1 MLTFNLDMIYCSQLK
16 GAEGE
21 KNYEKQC
28 KTKTTNAKQGDA
40 KRVRKEVQKELKKE
54 LLKELQKE
62 CVTFLVRRG
71 VRLNFKNYYNYITPD
86 DPWGH
91 VQLIKFYTKAINEH
105 GLSLEEVM
113 EQMLLAFTSLT
124 EGESE

>member
-1 MLTFNLDMIYCSQLK
+1 MKKSAKERLLMPNEEMQKQL
-16 GAEGE
+16 
-21 KNYEKQC
+21 EKQL
-28 KTKTTNAKQGDA
+28 Q
-40 KRVRKEVQKELKKE
+40 E
-54 LLKELQKE
+54 ELQKKLLEELQQE

-91 VQLIKFYTKAINEH
+91 VQLIKFYTDSINKYK
-105 GLSLEEVM
+105 LSLEEVM

-124 EGESE
+124 EGGK

>member
-1 MLTFNLDMIYCSQLK
+1 MKENKRQWEWQLTPK
-16 GAEGE
+16 E
-21 KNYEKQC
+21 K
-28 KTKTTNAKQGDA
+28 
-40 KRVRKEVQKELKKE
+40 
-54 LLKELQKE
+54 LQKE
-62 CVTFLVRRG
+62 CVTFLVERG

-124 EGESE
+124 EGETE

>member
-1 MLTFNLDMIYCSQLK
+1 MTFDLDMIYCSQLK
-16 GAEGE
+16 GAGGE
-21 KNYEKQC
+21 KIMRN
-28 KTKTTNAKQGDA
+28 NAKQ
-40 KRVRKEVQKELKKE
+40 RLLMPNKEMQKELEKKVQEELKKE

-91 VQLIKFYTKAINEH
+91 VQLIKFYTDSINKYK
-105 GLSLEEVM
+105 LSLEEVM

-124 EGESE
+124 EGETE